1 MNPFIKEINISNAT
15 LGPLFELVSKFLTHA
30 LKTKPNHLEPH
41 INAVHERM
49 KPHKCAICDYSFTTE
64 GNFATLKQ
72 FMKDLI
78 IMDLIIMDLII
89 MDLIIMDLLIMES
102 NNYGTY

>member
-1 MNPFIKEINISNAT
+1 M
-15 LGPLFELVSKFLTHA
+15 GPLVEIVCTRRSKFLTHA

-49 KPHKCAICDYSFTTE
+49 KPHKCSICDYSFTTE

-89 MDLIIMDLLIMES
+89 MDLLITES